1 MSHSA
6 SEKNAKFYLY
16 RSKQR
21 IFGTN
26 FVSLQPGKCLT
37 YKYKIDMI
45 SEKLQKAINDQ
56 VKAEMWSAN
65 LYLAMSFYFKRNSY
79 DGFANWMK
87 KQSDEEMDHA
97 MQLADYVM
105 KRGGVI
111 TVDAIDAVDNE
122 WKSPL
127 EVFERVYAHECH
139 VSQLI
144 DALVDVASSERDK
157 ASQDFLWGFV
167 REQVEEEATA
177 QGIVDKI
184 KNAGEAQAAIFMLDA
199 QLGARK

>member
-1 MSHSA
+1 
-6 SEKNAKFYLY
+6 
-16 RSKQR
+16 
-21 IFGTN
+21 
-26 FVSLQPGKCLT
+26 
-37 YKYKIDMI
+37 MI

-105 KRGGVI
+105 KRGGDI

-127 EVFERVYAHECH
+127 DVFERVYAHECH

>member
-1 MSHSA
+1 
-6 SEKNAKFYLY
+6 
-16 RSKQR
+16 
-21 IFGTN
+21 
-26 FVSLQPGKCLT
+26 
-37 YKYKIDMI
+37 MI

-111 TVDAIDAVDNE
+111 TIEAIDAVEND

-127 EVFERVYAHECH
+127 EVFEHVYAHECH

-144 DALVDVASSERDK
+144 DALVDVASSVRDK

-184 KNAGEAQAAIFMLDA
+184 KNAGNAQAAIFMLDA

>member
-1 MSHSA
+1 
-6 SEKNAKFYLY
+6 
-16 RSKQR
+16 
-21 IFGTN
+21 
-26 FVSLQPGKCLT
+26 
-37 YKYKIDMI
+37 MI

-56 VKAEMWSAN
+56 VKAEMWQAN
-65 LYLAMSFYFKRNSY
+65 LYLAMSFYCKRNSY

-127 EVFERVYAHECH
+127 DVFERVYAHECH

>member
-1 MSHSA
+1 
-6 SEKNAKFYLY
+6 
-16 RSKQR
+16 
-21 IFGTN
+21 
-26 FVSLQPGKCLT
+26 
-37 YKYKIDMI
+37 
-45 SEKLQKAINDQ
+45 
-56 VKAEMWSAN
+56 
-65 LYLAMSFYFKRNSY
+65 
-79 DGFANWMK
+79 
-87 KQSDEEMDHA
+87 
-97 MQLADYVM
+97 M